1 MKNLLFIILIAAILS
16 SCATKERCA
25 RLYPPSS
32 SIQLIIKNDTIEL
45 IRDSTVYVPADS
57 ASIKALIECDSLGN
71 AYIKEITEL
80 KSGKNVKPAIQLK
93 NNVLKMDCK
102 IDSLAVY
109 FAWKET
115 HIRNTRDS
123 VSVQTIVE
131 RVNELTKW
139 QRTQIQAGRLLFIIL
154 IILIG
159 VGVYK
164 VKRRLHL

>member
-1 MKNLLFIILIAAILS
+1 MIRYLLIFFAFSLLLS
-16 SCATKERCA
+16 SCATRERCA

-32 SIQLIIKNDTIEL
+32 SSQLNVQNDTIEK
-45 IRDSTVYVPADS
+45 IKDSIIYVPADS

-80 KSGKNVKPAIQLK
+80 KSGKNVKPSFKLK
-93 NNVLKMDCK
+93 DNILIMDCK

-109 FAWKET
+109 FAWKEQ
-115 HIRNTRDS
+115 HIRNIRDS
-123 VSVQTIVE
+123 ISVQTIVE

-139 QRTQIQAGRLLFIIL
+139 QSTQIQAGRLLFIIL
-154 IILIG
+154 IVVFA

-164 VKRRLHL
+164 IKKRFF